1 MNFKLDETRVCQYS
15 AHIVMIFLSVCAL
28 MPFILLFI
36 ASFTD
41 NTTAMVNGYSFFPE
55 KWSLDAYQ
63 YITREWR
70 TVGQAYIMTILVTVI
85 GTAGSLAITS
95 MFAYA
100 ISNRNLP
107 GRKLLSFMSIF
118 TMLFNGGIVSSYYVY
133 SSVFQIKNTIWALI
147 IPNLLMNAFTVML
160 VRNYFAN
167 SVSPSITEAARID
180 GAGEFRIFARIM
192 LPLSVPILA
201 TIGLMG
207 AIAYWNDWTNGLY
220 FLTERDGGHLYTVQ
234 LVLNSINENINFLA
248 NNSQITAS
256 AGRME
261 LPSTTIRMAIAVIG
275 ILPIILAYPFFQKYF
290 IKGIALGGVKE

>member
-1 MNFKLDETRVCQYS
+1 
-15 AHIVMIFLSVCAL
+15 
-28 MPFILLFI
+28 
-36 ASFTD
+36 
-41 NTTAMVNGYSFFPE
+41 
-55 KWSLDAYQ
+55 
-63 YITREWR
+63 
-70 TVGQAYIMTILVTVI
+70 MTILVTVI

-234 LVLNSINENINFLA
+234 LVLNSINEKSIFWRIIQDNRERRSNGAAINYYTYGYRRIVYCLSSLLTVFP
-248 NNSQITAS
+248 
-256 AGRME
+256 E
-261 LPSTTIRMAIAVIG
+261 
-275 ILPIILAYPFFQKYF
+275 ILH
-290 IKGIALGGVKE
+290 

>member
-1 MNFKLDETRVCQYS
+1 
-15 AHIVMIFLSVCAL
+15 MIFLSVCAL

-180 GAGEFRIFARIM
+180 GAGEFRIFAHIM

-220 FLTERDGGHLYTVQ
+220 
-234 LVLNSINENINFLA
+234 FLA